1 MSNYMNNIIIEK
13 FRMLEYDYKRP
24 YLVLGLLHVQYTGVG
39 YTPSVLYTV
48 GVTHHLPL
56 TQMFSGHVNSNII
69 TVMSGL
75 INLACL
81 FD

>member
-24 YLVLGLLHVQYTGVG
+24 YLVLGLLQYTGVG
-39 YTPSVLYTV
+39 YTPSVLYAV

-69 TVMSGL
+69 TIMSGL
-75 INLACL
+75 INCL
-81 FD
+81 FN